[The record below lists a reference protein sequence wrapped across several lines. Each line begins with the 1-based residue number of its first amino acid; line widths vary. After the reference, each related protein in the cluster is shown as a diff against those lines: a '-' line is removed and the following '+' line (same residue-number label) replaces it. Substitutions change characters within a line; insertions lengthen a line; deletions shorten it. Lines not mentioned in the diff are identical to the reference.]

1 MPAGSSFGYCFGA
14 LKPRRIATADRSVRS
29 LRGSASNRRKPFRSR
44 HLPPPT
50 VAAARRR
57 ARSSRSLVLNTM
69 STCLR
74 TTLSNLNYFLVII
87 IIWLLP
93 AVASG
98 REIKAIG
105 VLVGDLGN
113 PFFYQI
119 GKGVEIAASRLGN
132 GDVRVTV
139 VTSGYDFGRQVQ
151 QIDDFIAAK
160 YDMLILNAV
169 DTHKIAESVER
180 ARHAGMVVIAVDV
193 NADGADAT
201 ITSDNFHAG
210 ELACEHLAERVNG
223 RGDIVILNG
232 PPVSAITDRVKGC
245 EDTLAHYPGVTILSD
260 DQNAGASL
268 AGGLAAMSTLLTS
281 YPHIDAVFAINDP
294 SAIGADLAASQAN
307 RKDFFIVSVDASPNA
322 LRVLQEQRTRLVAT
336 VAQDPRIMAER
347 AVMLGYDVLQGKGA
361 PARPVLIPVKLITRD
376 NLGSFDG
383 WTQ

>member
-1 MPAGSSFGYCFGA
+1 MLARLRATFSKLCWLPVVIVMSFAPAAGW
-14 LKPRRIATADRSVRS
+14 
-29 LRGSASNRRKPFRSR
+29 
-44 HLPPPT
+44 
-50 VAAARRR
+50 ARE
-57 ARSSRSLVLNTM
+57 V
-69 STCLR
+69 
-74 TTLSNLNYFLVII
+74 
-87 IIWLLP
+87 
-93 AVASG
+93 
-98 REIKAIG
+98 KAIG

-119 GKGVEIAASRLGN
+119 GKGVEIAASRLGD
-132 GDVRVTV
+132 GHVRVSV
-139 VTSGYDFGRQVQ
+139 VTSGYDFERQVQ
-151 QIDDFIAAK
+151 QIDDFVAAK
-160 YDMLILNAV
+160 YDMLVLNAV
-169 DTHKIAESVER
+169 DTHKIVESVER
-180 ARHAGMVVIAVDV
+180 ARRAGMVVIAVDV

-201 ITSDNFHAG
+201 VTSDNYQAG

-223 RGDIVILNG
+223 RGDVVILNG

-245 EDTLAHYPGVTILSD
+245 EDTLARYPGIAILSD

-281 YPHIDAVFAINDP
+281 NPHIDAVFAINDP

-322 LRVLQEQRTRLVAT
+322 LRVLQERHTRLVAT

-347 AVMLGYDVLQGKGA
+347 AVTLGYDVLQGRGA

-376 NLGSFDG
+376 NLSSFDG